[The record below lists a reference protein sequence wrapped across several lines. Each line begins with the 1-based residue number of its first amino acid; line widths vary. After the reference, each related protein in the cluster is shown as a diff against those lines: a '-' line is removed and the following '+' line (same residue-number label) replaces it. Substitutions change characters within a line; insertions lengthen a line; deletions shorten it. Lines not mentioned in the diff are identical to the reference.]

1 MLFSRLA
8 RIIFIAMTQIERE
21 ILRTLVELEGAAGG
35 MAASVPKP
43 DLRPLFA
50 RLDELT
56 GRLPAEAGDDLRHY
70 LQRKSYKKARAF
82 LEQR

>member
-1 MLFSRLA
+1 MFFSPWA
-8 RIIFIAMTQIERE
+8 CIIFIAMTQIERE
-21 ILRTLVELEGAAGG
+21 ILQTLVELERTAGG
-35 MAASVPKP
+35 MTASVPKP